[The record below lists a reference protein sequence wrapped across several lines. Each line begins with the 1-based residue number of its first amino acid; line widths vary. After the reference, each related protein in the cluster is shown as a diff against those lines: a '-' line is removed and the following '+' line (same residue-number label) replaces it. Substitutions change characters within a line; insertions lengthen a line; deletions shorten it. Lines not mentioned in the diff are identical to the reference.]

1 MPRLKSNQSNPPPNP
16 PPSSQQ
22 VSSKILLQNIPKLL
36 KLVWQAAPKWLV
48 INLILTLAGAIIPVA
63 QLYVTKL
70 VIDRIILDLV
80 NKASDSSI
88 DIFPLLMLASLG
100 LGLALAQEA
109 LQQGNSYISQVLN
122 DKFTLYANGILL
134 KQATRLDLAHFESAE
149 FYDTLNRAQQSGSF
163 YPLRVIGNL
172 TQLVGQMI
180 GVIGLVGLLIRFSP
194 YVVLVLVVTSL
205 PTFWVGVNFSGR
217 RFWMLRRQTQSKRM
231 GDYFGEIL
239 TDPNFAKEVRMFNL
253 GAYFLEQYQQIR
265 QIFNQESRILAL
277 QQATARFAIAIVAS
291 LGFYGAYALVIWQA
305 TQRLI
310 TIGDLTMYGGAFQQ
324 AQNAI
329 QGILQNIA
337 TIYEYNLYVL
347 QFFEFL
353 SLKPQVI
360 SPESQG
366 RILGSGQSRGQIF
379 PKPIRFGLT
388 INNLSFKYAG
398 ASHFALENIDLTV
411 APNECIAL
419 VGANGS
425 GKTTLLKLLARF
437 YDPSSGEIAIDDI
450 ALTEFNLAE
459 LRSQIGVLFQDFAH
473 YALSVEN
480 NIGFGNLKE
489 YQNQAKIQAAA
500 NAAGA
505 AEVISQLDRGYQTI
519 LGKIFAGGVEL
530 SGGQWQKIGLAR
542 AFMTSAQILILD
554 EPTAAI
560 DAITEHDLFQRFR
573 ELTKG
578 KITFL
583 VSHRFS
589 TVQMAD
595 RIVVLEQGKIVE
607 VGTHKE
613 LMTLE
618 GIYHQMFV
626 LQARSYQA

>member
-1 MPRLKSNQSNPPPNP
+1 MARSKSDA
-16 PPSSQQ
+16 SSPL
-22 VSSKILLQNIPKLL
+22 VSFRVLLQNVPKLL
-36 KLVWQAAPKWLV
+36 KLVWEAAAGWLI
-48 INLILTLAGAIIPVA
+48 INLLLTLAGALIPVG

-70 VIDRIILDLV
+70 VVDLIILNIQNPSL
-80 NKASDSSI
+80 
-88 DIFPLLMLASLG
+88 DILPIFMLAGFG

-109 LQQGNSYISQVLN
+109 LQQGNTYISQVLS
-122 DKFTLYANGILL
+122 DRFTLYANGILL
-134 KQATRLDLAHFESAE
+134 DQATRLDLAHFESSE

-172 TQLVGQMI
+172 TQLVGQVI
-180 GVIGLVGLLIRFSP
+180 GFIGLVSLLIRFSP
-194 YVVLVLVVTSL
+194 WVVLLLLITSL
-205 PTFWVGVNFSGR
+205 PTFWVGVNYSSR
-217 RFWMLRRQTQSKRM
+217 RFWMMRRQTQSKRL

-239 TDPNFAKEVRMFNL
+239 TDPNFAKEIRLFNL
-253 GAYFLEQYQQIR
+253 GKYFLDQYQQIR
-265 QIFNQESRILAL
+265 QSFNQESRILAL
-277 QQATARFAIAIVAS
+277 QQAVARFGIAIVAS

-305 TQRLI
+305 VNRVI

-337 TIYEYNLYVL
+337 TIYEYNLYVS
-347 QFFEFL
+347 QYFEFL

-360 SPESQG
+360 SRGHRTFPVPIQ
-366 RILGSGQSRGQIF
+366 SGLVI
-379 PKPIRFGLT
+379 K
-388 INNLSFKYAG
+388 NLSFQYTG
-398 ASHFALENIDLTV
+398 AIHPALENINLAV
-411 APNECIAL
+411 QPNECIAL

-437 YDPSSGEIAIDDI
+437 YDGAEGEITIDDI
-450 ALTEFNLAE
+450 PLAEFDLQE

-480 NIGFGNLKE
+480 NIGFGDLKE
-489 YQNQAKIQAAA
+489 YQNQEKIQKSAI
-500 NAAGA
+500 AAGA
-505 AEVISQLDRGYQTI
+505 TEVISDLDNGYQTI
-519 LGKIFAGGVEL
+519 LGKIFTGGVEL

-554 EPTAAI
+554 EPTAAV
-560 DAITEHDLFQRFR
+560 DAIAEHDLFQRFR

-595 RIVVLEQGKIVE
+595 RIVVLEQGKITE

-613 LMTLE
+613 LMAQNGL
-618 GIYHQMFV
+618 YHQMFV
-626 LQARSYQA
+626 LQAASYQSS